1 MPVYYNDGL
10 DDPVQYDR
18 QASFVGGQISNFRE
32 NLLNESQAESLKD
45 LDAPKNGVLK
55 SRRGFHR
62 FADLIASTTPDEAK
76 TQTIA
81 YFDTDA
87 KEALIAFVNAEI
99 FSINNVGA
107 ISTTGLTGT
116 IINSTTNRVYT
127 CQVADKL
134 FFASHSGNNRIGQI
148 SWDNSGSTY
157 VVKEI
162 VDGPTNS
169 KYLVNNNFRIFAYQ
183 PSDDQI
189 YVSEFLPNYTQ
200 AIGSLTITNGG
211 TGYTGGTLSATGGG
225 GSGFAGS
232 YTVDAGV
239 IKTVTITNGGSGYTS
254 LPTIVP
260 SHAGDGNAVIA
271 PAYETTFGGAANL
284 PFKVG
289 LGDPVTGLAS
299 WVGFNLVVFCKNSCY
314 VVDTGGT
321 PAANGNA
328 PTTADFTIR
337 TISATTG
344 CVSHG
349 SIAQVGED
357 LFFLSRT
364 GVRSIRR
371 TMEENMVASDV
382 GVISYPI
389 QDVIDEINWAA
400 VENATSVFWNNRYLL
415 SVPTGGSTVND
426 TTIVYNT
433 NTQSWMGV
441 WRGDV
446 TVTSGVPSSY
456 INPYEYA
463 VTQFSGGKPYLIS
476 LDKVGNPLQYRDF
489 VEDRNLVDTDFQDKI
504 RTSTGV
510 DDVRIKSGGTGYSA
524 GTLSASGGGGSSFAG
539 TYTVS
544 GGVINSVTI
553 TNSGT
558 GFSSVPTIV
567 TSHAGAGNADFETF
581 LAMDTGWEA
590 LTRAFTFN
598 EQTTSKDAEF
608 AEFEFDR
615 SNAVIDI
622 GVILDGAEQSNNLAD
637 ELDTGTGELR
647 LTFPLP
653 STLGSGKLNRYRY
666 SMTQYP
672 EFRELQFKFQQSD
685 NAGTESKY
693 LALRSIYAGGFL
705 NSVGEES

>member
-62 FADLIASTTPDEAK
+62 FADLIASTTPDETK

-211 TGYTGGTLSATGGG
+211 TGYSSGTLSATGGG

-232 YTVDAGV
+232 YTVDTGV

-415 SVPTGGSTVND
+415 SVPTGASTVND

-446 TVTSGVPSSY
+446 TVTSGVPAST
-456 INPYEYA
+456 INPYQYA

-489 VEDRNLVDTDFQDKI
+489 VEDKNLVDTDFQDKLV
-504 RTSTGV
+504 T
-510 DDVRIKSGGTGYSA
+510 
-524 GTLSASGGGGSSFAG
+524 
-539 TYTVS
+539 TYK
-544 GGVINSVTI
+544 
-553 TNSGT
+553 
-558 GFSSVPTIV
+558 
-567 TSHAGAGNADFETF
+567 
-581 LAMDTGWEA
+581 DTGWEA

-647 LTFPLP
+647 LTFTLP
-653 STLGSGKLNRYRY
+653 STLGSGLLTRYRY

>member
-62 FADLIASTTPDEAK
+62 FADLLGSSSSSTN
-76 TQTIA
+76 TQALA
-81 YFDTDA
+81 YYDTDA
-87 KEALIAFVNAEI
+87 KEALIAFVNSNAYA
-99 FSINNVGA
+99 INSSGTVSVSGLG
-107 ISTTGLTGT
+107 TGFT
-116 IINSTTNRVYT
+116 NSTTNRVYT
-127 CQVADKL
+127 CQIADKL
-134 FFASHSGNNRIGQI
+134 FFGSHSGNNRIGQI
-148 SWDNSGSTY
+148 SWDNSGSAF

-162 VDGPTNS
+162 ADGPTNS

-211 TGYTGGTLSATGGG
+211 ATYTAGTLSATGGG
-225 GSGFAGS
+225 GSGFAGE
-232 YTVDAGV
+232 YTVNGSGV
-239 IKTVTITNGGSGYTS
+239 IDSVTITNGGSGYTS

-271 PAYETTFGGAANL
+271 PAYETTFGGTSNL

-299 WVGFNLVVFCKNSCY
+299 WVGFNVVVFCKNSCY
-314 VVDTGGT
+314 VVDAGGT
-321 PAANGNA
+321 PAASGSA
-328 PTTADFTIR
+328 PKTSDFTIR

-389 QDVIDEINWAA
+389 QDVIDQINWAA

-415 SVPTGGSTVND
+415 SVPTGVSTINN

-441 WRGDV
+441 WNGDV
-446 TVTSGVPSSY
+446 TITSGVPSST
-456 INPYEYA
+456 INPYQYA

-489 VEDRNLVDTDFQDKI
+489 VEDKNLVDTDFQDKLV
-504 RTSTGV
+504 T
-510 DDVRIKSGGTGYSA
+510 
-524 GTLSASGGGGSSFAG
+524 
-539 TYTVS
+539 TYK
-544 GGVINSVTI
+544 
-553 TNSGT
+553 
-558 GFSSVPTIV
+558 
-567 TSHAGAGNADFETF
+567 
-581 LAMDTGWEA
+581 DTGWEA

-622 GVILDGAEQSNNLAD
+622 GVILDGAEQTDNLAD

-647 LTFPLP
+647 LSFTLP
-653 STLGSGKLNRYRY
+653 ST
-666 SMTQYP
+666 
-672 EFRELQFKFQQSD
+672 
-685 NAGTESKY
+685 
-693 LALRSIYAGGFL
+693 
-705 NSVGEES
+705 

>member
-62 FADLIASTTPDEAK
+62 FADLLGSSSASTN
-76 TQTIA
+76 TQELA
-81 YFDTDA
+81 YYDTDA
-87 KEALIAFVNAEI
+87 KEALIAFVNSNAYA
-99 FSINNVGA
+99 INSSGTVSVSGLG
-107 ISTTGLTGT
+107 TGFT
-116 IINSTTNRVYT
+116 NSTTNRVYT
-127 CQVADKL
+127 CQIADKL
-134 FFASHSGNNRIGQI
+134 FFGSHSGNNRIGQI
-148 SWDNSGSTY
+148 SWDNSGSAF

-162 VDGPTNS
+162 ADGPTNS

-211 TGYTGGTLSATGGG
+211 ATYTAGTLSATGGG
-225 GSGFAGS
+225 GSGFAGK
-232 YTVDAGV
+232 YTVDTSGV
-239 IKTVTITNGGSGYTS
+239 IDSVEITNGGSGYTS

-260 SHAGDGNAVIA
+260 SHAGDGNASIT
-271 PAYETTFGGAANL
+271 PAYETTFGGTSNL

-299 WVGFNLVVFCKNSCY
+299 WVGFNVVVFCKNSCY
-314 VVDTGGT
+314 VVDAGGT
-321 PAANGNA
+321 PAANGTA
-328 PTTADFTIR
+328 PKTSDFTIR

-389 QDVIDEINWAA
+389 QDVIDQINWAA

-415 SVPTGGSTVND
+415 SVPTGVSTINN

-441 WRGDV
+441 WNGDV
-446 TVTSGVPSSY
+446 TVTSGVPSST
-456 INPYEYA
+456 INPYQYA

-489 VEDRNLVDTDFQDKI
+489 VENKNLVDTDFQDKLV
-504 RTSTGV
+504 T
-510 DDVRIKSGGTGYSA
+510 
-524 GTLSASGGGGSSFAG
+524 
-539 TYTVS
+539 TYK
-544 GGVINSVTI
+544 
-553 TNSGT
+553 
-558 GFSSVPTIV
+558 
-567 TSHAGAGNADFETF
+567 
-581 LAMDTGWEA
+581 DTGWEA

-622 GVILDGAEQSNNLAD
+622 GVILDGAEQTDNLAD

-647 LTFPLP
+647 LSFTLP
-653 STLGSGKLNRYRY
+653 STLGSGLLTRFRY

-705 NSVGEES
+705 NSVGVES

>member
-62 FADLIASTTPDEAK
+62 FADLLGSSSASVN
-76 TQTIA
+76 TQALA

-87 KEALIAFVNAEI
+87 KESLIAFVNSNAYA
-99 FSINNVGA
+99 INSSGTVSVSGLG
-107 ISTTGLTGT
+107 TGFT
-116 IINSTTNRVYT
+116 NSTTNRVYT
-127 CQVADKL
+127 CQVSDKL

-148 SWDNSGSTY
+148 SWDTSSSAF
-157 VVKEI
+157 VVKEAGDTTP
-162 VDGPTNS
+162 VNA
-169 KYLVNNNFRIFAYQ
+169 KYLVSNNYRIFAYQ

-189 YVSEFLPNYTQ
+189 YVSEFLPNITST
-200 AIGSLTITNGG
+200 GSTTIFGG
-211 TGYTGGTLSATGGG
+211 TGNS
-225 GSGFAGS
+225 
-232 YTVDAGV
+232 
-239 IKTVTITNGGSGYTS
+239 
-254 LPTIVP
+254 
-260 SHAGDGNAVIA
+260 
-271 PAYETTFGGAANL
+271 

-314 VVDTGGT
+314 VVDTGGV
-321 PAANGNA
+321 PAASGTA
-328 PTTADFTIR
+328 PKTSDYTIR

-400 VENATSVFWNNRYLL
+400 VENATSIFWNNRYLL
-415 SVPTGGSTVND
+415 SVPTGASTVND

-489 VEDRNLVDTDFQDKI
+489 VEDRNLEDTDFQDKI

-510 DDVRIKSGGTGYSA
+510 DDVRIKNGGTGYSA
-524 GTLSASGGGGSSFAG
+524 GTLSATGGGGSSFAG

-544 GGVINSVTI
+544 GGVINSVAI

-558 GFSSVPTIV
+558 GYTSAPTIV

-622 GVILDGAEQSNNLAD
+622 GIILDGAEQSNNLAD

-647 LTFPLP
+647 LTFTLP

>member
-62 FADLIASTTPDEAK
+62 FADLLGSSSASVN
-76 TQTIA
+76 TQALA

-87 KEALIAFVNAEI
+87 KESLIAFVNSNAYA
-99 FSINNVGA
+99 INSSGTVSVSGLG
-107 ISTTGLTGT
+107 TGFT
-116 IINSTTNRVYT
+116 NSTTNRVYT

-148 SWDNSGSTY
+148 SWDTSSSAF
-157 VVKEI
+157 VVKEAGDTAP
-162 VDGPTNS
+162 VNA
-169 KYLVNNNFRIFAYQ
+169 KYLVSNNYRIFAYQ

-189 YVSEFLPNYTQ
+189 YVSEFLPNITST
-200 AIGSLTITNGG
+200 GSTTIFDG
-211 TGYTGGTLSATGGG
+211 TG
-225 GSGFAGS
+225 
-232 YTVDAGV
+232 
-239 IKTVTITNGGSGYTS
+239 
-254 LPTIVP
+254 
-260 SHAGDGNAVIA
+260 
-271 PAYETTFGGAANL
+271 NL

-299 WVGFNLVVFCKNSCY
+299 WVGFNVVVFCKNSCY
-314 VVDTGGT
+314 VVDTGGV
-321 PAANGNA
+321 PAASGTA
-328 PTTADFTIR
+328 PKTSDYTIR

-415 SVPTGGSTVND
+415 SVPTGASTVND

-446 TVTSGVPSSY
+446 TVTSGVPAST
-456 INPYEYA
+456 INPYQYA

-489 VEDRNLVDTDFQDKI
+489 VEDKNLVDTDFQDKLV
-504 RTSTGV
+504 T
-510 DDVRIKSGGTGYSA
+510 
-524 GTLSASGGGGSSFAG
+524 
-539 TYTVS
+539 TYK
-544 GGVINSVTI
+544 
-553 TNSGT
+553 
-558 GFSSVPTIV
+558 
-567 TSHAGAGNADFETF
+567 
-581 LAMDTGWEA
+581 DTGWEA

-647 LTFPLP
+647 LTFTLP
-653 STLGSGKLNRYRY
+653 STLGSGLLTRYRY

>member
-62 FADLIASTTPDEAK
+62 FADLLGSSSASTN
-76 TQTIA
+76 TQALA
-81 YFDTDA
+81 YYDTDA
-87 KEALIAFVNAEI
+87 KEALIAFVNSNAYA
-99 FSINNVGA
+99 INSSGTVSVSGLG
-107 ISTTGLTGT
+107 TGFT
-116 IINSTTNRVYT
+116 NSTTNRVYT
-127 CQVADKL
+127 CQIADKL
-134 FFASHSGNNRIGQI
+134 FFGSHSGNNRIGQI
-148 SWDNSGSTY
+148 SWDNSGSAF

-162 VDGPTNS
+162 ADGPTNS

-211 TGYTGGTLSATGGG
+211 ATYTAGTLSATGGG
-225 GSGFAGS
+225 GSGFAGK
-232 YTVDAGV
+232 YTVDTSGV
-239 IKTVTITNGGSGYTS
+239 IDSVTITNGGSGYTS

-260 SHAGDGNAVIA
+260 SHAGDGNASIT
-271 PAYETTFGGAANL
+271 PAYETTFGGTSNL

-299 WVGFNLVVFCKNSCY
+299 WVGFNVVVFCKNSCY
-314 VVDTGGT
+314 VVDAGGT
-321 PAANGNA
+321 PAANGTA
-328 PTTADFTIR
+328 PKTSDFTIR

-389 QDVIDEINWAA
+389 QDVIDQINWAA

-415 SVPTGGSTVND
+415 SVPTGVSTINN

-441 WRGDV
+441 WNGDV
-446 TVTSGVPSSY
+446 TVTSGVPSST
-456 INPYEYA
+456 INPYQYA

-489 VEDRNLVDTDFQDKI
+489 VENKNLVDTDFQDKLV
-504 RTSTGV
+504 T
-510 DDVRIKSGGTGYSA
+510 
-524 GTLSASGGGGSSFAG
+524 
-539 TYTVS
+539 TYK
-544 GGVINSVTI
+544 
-553 TNSGT
+553 
-558 GFSSVPTIV
+558 
-567 TSHAGAGNADFETF
+567 
-581 LAMDTGWEA
+581 DTGWEA

-622 GVILDGAEQSNNLAD
+622 GVILDGAEQTDNLAD

-647 LTFPLP
+647 LSFTLP
-653 STLGSGKLNRYRY
+653 STLGSGLLTRFRY

-705 NSVGEES
+705 NSVGVES